1 MYTVYVLQS
10 TIAHKTY
17 VGMTD
22 DLERRIIE
30 HNAGHSTYTKKFLP
44 WEIIHTELFEIREE
58 ARKREKYLKSSVGR
72 KFLKTLFA

>member
-1 MYTVYVLQS
+1 
-10 TIAHKTY
+10 
-17 VGMTD
+17 MTD

-30 HNAGHSTYTKKFLP
+30 HNTGQSAYTKRFLP
-44 WEIIHTELFEIREE
+44 WKIIHTEIFTTREE